1 MGNFMLNIFDKT
13 KYINLIKTQSLEV
26 LINIGVVMKLLKSI
40 TLIITIIFTFQYII
54 SCGGGN
60 AQNEGSDVYDST
72 KTDSAQIDPN
82 EKQGSSGAD
91 LIPVEV
97 TTVKRG
103 LISDFILLS
112 TNLETE
118 KMASVYSRVQGL
130 VDNISAEE
138 GDNVN
143 KGQLLM
149 TLEADEYVL
158 AEEKARL
165 NYLNQK
171 SDFERLEAMFEQNL
185 LSKEEFEKARFTLQG
200 LEVDWKQ
207 AKLNLSY
214 TRITAPI
221 SGVVGNRLIK
231 PGDRI
236 QPTDKLFTVIN
247 TNEMIAVV
255 YAPEKELGNIRKNQ
269 TAYITSDHLAGEQ
282 YEGWIKRV
290 SPVVDP
296 QSGTFKITV
305 GVKNKDNVLRAG
317 MFVNT
322 HIITATHENAV
333 LIPKT
338 AIVYENEQLSVF
350 VVEDSMAIKVILKV
364 GFQDYEKV
372 ESLEGIE
379 EGDQIIVVGQ
389 AGLKNK
395 TKVRIVHERKN
406 DLAVKIDD

>member
-1 MGNFMLNIFDKT
+1 MKYFKVLMIIAILIFSS
-13 KYINLIKTQSLEV
+13 Q
-26 LINIGVVMKLLKSI
+26 LL
-40 TLIITIIFTFQYII
+40 I

-60 AQNEGSDVYDST
+60 AQNEGSTKADST
-72 KTDSAQIDPN
+72 GTDSLKTDPGKTGTTPGGKMNQ
-82 EKQGSSGAD
+82 SGAD

-97 TTVKRG
+97 TTIKRG

-130 VDNISAEE
+130 VDNILVEE
-138 GDNVN
+138 GDNVK
-143 KGQLLM
+143 KGQVLM

-158 AEEKARL
+158 AEEKAKL

-171 SDFERLEAMFEQNL
+171 SDFERLEAMFQQNL
-185 LSKEEFEKARFTLQG
+185 LSKEEFEKAKFALQG

-214 TRITAPI
+214 TRITTPI
-221 SGVVGNRLIK
+221 AGVVGDRFIK

-236 QPTDKLFTVIN
+236 QPTDKLYSVIN
-247 TNEMIAVV
+247 TTEMIAVV
-255 YAPEKELGNIRKNQ
+255 YAPEKELGNVKKNQ
-269 TAYITSDHLAGEQ
+269 RAFITSDHLQGEQ

-305 GVKNKDNVLRAG
+305 GVKNRDNILRSG

-338 AIVYENEQLSVF
+338 AIVYENEQLSVY
-350 VVEDSMAIKVILKV
+350 VVKDSIANKVALKV
-364 GFQDYEKV
+364 GFQDHEKV

-389 AGLKNK
+389 AGLKDK
-395 TKVRIVHERKN
+395 TKVKIVNERKN
-406 DLAVKIDD
+406 ELAYRSED

>member
-1 MGNFMLNIFDKT
+1 MYFK
-13 KYINLIKTQSLEV
+13 
-26 LINIGVVMKLLKSI
+26 KLT
-40 TLIITIIFTFQYII
+40 TLILTVFILAQLNV

-60 AQNEGSDVYDST
+60 AQNDKTDGSDST
-72 KTDSAQIDPN
+72 STDSSNAASKKVGNPGRGEQTDS
-82 EKQGSSGAD
+82 QVD
-91 LIPVEV
+91 VIPVEV
-97 TTVKRG
+97 TEVKRG

-118 KMASVYSRVQGL
+118 KMASVFSRVQGL
-130 VDNISAEE
+130 VENISAEE
-138 GDNVN
+138 GDNVKKN
-143 KGQLLM
+143 QVLM
-149 TLEADEYVL
+149 TLEADEYEL

-165 NYLNQK
+165 TFQSQK
-171 SDFERLEAMFEQNL
+171 SDFERMEAMYQQNL
-185 LSKEEFEKARFTLQG
+185 LSKEEFEKAKFSLGG

-214 TRITAPI
+214 TRIKTPI
-221 SGVVGNRLIK
+221 AGVVGDRLIK

-236 QPTDKLFTVIN
+236 QPSDKLFTVIN

-255 YAPEKELGNIRKNQ
+255 YAPEKNLGNVVKNQ
-269 TAYITSDHLAGEQ
+269 RAYITSDHLAGQQ

-296 QSGTFKITV
+296 QSGTFKITI
-305 GVKNKDNVLRAG
+305 GVKNKNNVLRAG

-338 AIVYENEQLSVF
+338 AIVYENEQLSVY
-350 VVEDSMAIKVILKV
+350 VVKDSIANKVALKV
-364 GFQDYEKV
+364 GFQDHEKI

-389 AGLKNK
+389 AGLKDK
-395 TKVRIVHERKN
+395 TKVRIVNERKN
-406 DLAVKIDD
+406 ELTFKNEN

>member
-1 MGNFMLNIFDKT
+1 MSFIKILMLIVILIFGNYML
-13 KYINLIKTQSLEV
+13 
-26 LINIGVVMKLLKSI
+26 
-40 TLIITIIFTFQYII
+40 I

-60 AQNEGSDVYDST
+60 AQNEDMSSSDST
-72 KTDSAQIDPN
+72 TVDSSKSGTGA
-82 EKQGSSGAD
+82 EGGSRKDRINTAETD

-97 TTVKRG
+97 TTIKRG

-118 KMASVYSRVQGL
+118 KMANVYPRVQGL
-130 VDNISAEE
+130 VENILVEE
-138 GDNVN
+138 GDYVK
-143 KGQLLM
+143 KGQVLM

-171 SDFERLEAMFEQNL
+171 SDFDRMEAMFQQNL
-185 LSKEEFEKARFTLQG
+185 LSKEEFETAKYALEG

-214 TRITAPI
+214 TKITAPI
-221 SGVVGNRLIK
+221 AGVVGDRLIK

-236 QPTDKLFTVIN
+236 QPTDQLYSVIN
-247 TNEMIAVV
+247 TTEMIAVV
-255 YAPEKELGNIRKNQ
+255 YAPEKELGNVEKNQ
-269 TAYITSDHLAGEQ
+269 SAFITSDHLKDERFD
-282 YEGWIKRV
+282 GWVKRV

-296 QSGTFKITV
+296 KSGTFKITV
-305 GVKNKDNVLRAG
+305 GVKNRDNKLRAG

-338 AIVYENEQLSVF
+338 AIVYENEQLNVY
-350 VVEDSMAIKVILKV
+350 VVKDSIAHKVTLKV
-364 GFQDYEKV
+364 GFQDHEKV

-389 AGLKNK
+389 AGLKDK
-395 TKVRIVHERKN
+395 TKVKIVNERKN
-406 DLAVKIDD
+406 ELAYRIED